1 MKSAETSSGCATN
14 KRGLFRS
21 ARFLRTLLESNR
33 EGMVVVSSE
42 GEIVFANRLA
52 EELWGY
58 GPAKMTGLEIGR
70 LFHRQIALVDWGQ
83 EPAKS
88 TRALRLE
95 ALRADGGMIGLEV
108 HLRPVSFE
116 GRDYRL
122 LAVSQLAART
132 EEEIVAEQFRVF
144 ESLELFAGGLAH
156 EFNNI
161 LTGIMG
167 NLHMALETGAR
178 KGRMEPTLL
187 EGAYAATLRAREV
200 TRELFQMSIGEHPMQ
215 GACTVPQL
223 ISEAS
228 LMSLAGSQV
237 HMEYEFAPDLRAAF
251 IDASQVGQVAHQLL
265 RFAAERMGHSGRLR
279 VAARNFRVNPGD
291 SGYGGELLPG
301 DYVMLSIT
309 MPQGSVITAD
319 CARLFEPY
327 RVTGNGL
334 TGLSLAICRCLV
346 RRQGGLL
353 RAAMSE
359 GGELQLEVY
368 LPACREVST
377 QAVALLR
384 VDVPCIQGCHVLVMD
399 DEELVRMVLK
409 RSLEG
414 MGHRVVTVSDGDEAV
429 AAYEDAKH
437 RGDRFDVVF
446 LDLQVIHG
454 TGGKEACKEL
464 LDLDPLATCV
474 LISGS
479 IGDEAMLDPCG
490 HGFVDNLEKPFDL
503 HEVGRIMERLMERLG
518 RGDGATDGSFDEDL
532 ALDCTAEPT
541 NIVAVDFRFP
551 PERT

>member
-1 MKSAETSSGCATN
+1 MKSAEPSSGCATN

-21 ARFLRTLLESNR
+21 ARFLRALLESNR
-33 EGMVVVSSE
+33 EGIVVASPD

-58 GPAKMTGLEIGR
+58 GPAKLTGMEIGR

-83 EPAKS
+83 EASK
-88 TRALRLE
+88 TARALRLE
-95 ALRADGGMIGLEV
+95 ALRADGSITGLAV
-108 HLRPVSFE
+108 NLRPFTFE
-116 GRDYRL
+116 GREYRIL
-122 LAVSQLAART
+122 EVSRLAVRT
-132 EEEIVAEQFRVF
+132 EEEIVEEQFRVF

-167 NLHMALETGAR
+167 NLHMALETGSR
-178 KGRMEPTLL
+178 KGRMEPALL

-200 TRELFQMSIGEHPMQ
+200 TRELFQMSMGEHPVQ
-215 GACTVPQL
+215 GASTLPQL
-223 ISEAS
+223 MCEAS

-237 HMEYEFAPDLRAAF
+237 HMEYDFAPDLRAAF
-251 IDASQVGQVAHQLL
+251 IDAGQIGQVAHQLL
-265 RFAAERMGHSGRLR
+265 RFAAERMGHSGRLL

-291 SGYGGELLPG
+291 SGFGGELLPG
-301 DYVMLSIT
+301 DYVVLAIT
-309 MPQGSVITAD
+309 MPEGSVVTAD
-319 CARLFEPY
+319 CSRLFEPY

-353 RAAMSE
+353 RAAMTE
-359 GGELQLEVY
+359 EGELQLEVY

-414 MGHRVVTVSDGDEAV
+414 MGHRVVTVSDGEEAV
-429 AAYEDAKH
+429 AAYEDAKL

-446 LDLQVIHG
+446 LDLQVLHG
-454 TGGKEACKEL
+454 SGGKEACREL
-464 LDLDPLATCV
+464 LEMDPLATCV
-474 LISGS
+474 LISGN
-479 IGDEAMLDPCG
+479 IGDEAMLDPSG
-490 HGFVDNLEKPFDL
+490 YGFVDNLEKPFDL
-503 HEVGRIMERLMERLG
+503 HEVGRVMNRLMERLG
-518 RGDGATDGSFDEDL
+518 RGDSAVDASLDDDL
-532 ALDCTAEPT
+532 ALDCVPEPT

-551 PERT
+551 QERT